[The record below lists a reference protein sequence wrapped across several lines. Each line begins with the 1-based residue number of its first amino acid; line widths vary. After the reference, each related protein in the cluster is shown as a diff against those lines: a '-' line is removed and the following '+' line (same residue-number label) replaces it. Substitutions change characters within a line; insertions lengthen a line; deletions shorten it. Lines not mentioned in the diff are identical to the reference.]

1 MDELQDLRE
10 HIEHGRYAE
19 ALVLIGEL
27 EEMGR
32 DDKIQKIESFLQVL
46 LVHLIKRQA
55 ERRTTRSWD
64 VSIRNAADAIQRVN
78 KRRRAG
84 GHYLG
89 RAELAEALDEILPSA
104 LRQASLEA
112 FEGRHDD
119 AELAGMVDMP
129 LLRREA
135 LSLIAPGV
143 GTRVEDGVGCT
154 GYSAPAKSVAQMDAG
169 IDAALRTTS
178 DTNEDA

>member
-27 EEMGR
+27 EEMSR
-32 DDKIQKIESFLQVL
+32 DDKIQKIESLLQVL

-64 VSIRNAADAIQRVN
+64 VAIRNAADAIQRVN

-84 GHYLG
+84 GWYLTAG
-89 RAELAEALDEILPSA
+89 ELEEAVEEILPSA
-104 LRQASLEA
+104 LRQASLDA

-119 AELAGMVDMP
+119 AELAEMVDHG
-129 LLRREA
+129 A
-135 LSLIAPGV
+135 LC
-143 GTRVEDGVGCT
+143 R
-154 GYSAPAKSVAQMDAG
+154 
-169 IDAALRTTS
+169 AALALIEPTPR
-178 DTNEDA
+178 